1 MSIRTERVSRLVQ
14 REIAQILQS
23 FQDVAPGMFTVTGAR
38 VNRDLSIAYVHVS
51 SLGDSPEQRMN
62 AFKRLEEL
70 TPRLR
75 SELASRIRH
84 QVRHIPEIRLMLD
97 DSLNHAARIEE
108 LLTAARKERAG
119 REAAEDAEIDAAA
132 EPDPATEK

>member
-14 REIAQILQS
+14 REVAHILQS
-23 FQDVAPGMFTVTGAR
+23 FQDAAPGMFTVTEAR
-38 VNRDLSIAYVHVS
+38 VNRDLSIAYIYVS
-51 SLGDSPEQRMN
+51 CLGDTQEQRVN
-62 AFKRLEEL
+62 AFQRLEEL
-70 TPRLR
+70 TPRIR

-108 LLTAARKERAG
+108 LLSEARKERAS
-119 REAAEDAEIDAAA
+119 RETTAEDDLPVEKHS
-132 EPDPATEK
+132 DPTSEE